1 MNMPEQ
7 RALLVQGIRAALAR
21 LPGTKLDR
29 CARLG
34 VSVPTLDRWRS
45 GAGVPS
51 EQNLARLAR
60 LADVEQSW
68 IRNGGIDGD

>member
-1 MNMPEQ
+1 MSEQ
-7 RALLVQGIRAALAR
+7 RAMLVQGIRAALAR
-21 LPGTKLDR
+21 LPGTKNDK

-45 GAGVPS
+45 GAGEPS

-60 LADVEQSW
+60 LAGVEQEW
-68 IRNGGIDGD
+68 IRNGGQDEAA